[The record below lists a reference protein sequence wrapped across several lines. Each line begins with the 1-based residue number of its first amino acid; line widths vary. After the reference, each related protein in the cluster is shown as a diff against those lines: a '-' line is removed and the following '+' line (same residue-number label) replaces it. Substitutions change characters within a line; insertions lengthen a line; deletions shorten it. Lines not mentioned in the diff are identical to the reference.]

1 MTKPKKIHYSYNGTL
16 SVCGIDIT
24 KSRLEPILWLHA
36 IERFD
41 TFKVQSP
48 KRVCKRCKKIL
59 LSKGTI
65 KDVENTKLGES
76 GPLNTSRKELE
87 KQNSDSNKPSSL
99 KVTDEMLDD
108 VVDKKPIDFE
118 RITTEERDGMVN
130 FESVRIQGLPSIAQ
144 AAIKTLENLGYTYK
158 GAELWKPPI
167 GKKPGLNIIGKGL
180 DNADIEKIYEK
191 QSNSKTSIQEIA
203 DALGIVT
210 RQGEEIY
217 DCRVTIHPH
226 EMLHCQVDFVSRKVH
241 KEPELFTIVNREHEC
256 INHSEWIPLKPLS
269 NIENAPNAEGKQ
281 FILAQ
286 RKVTLQTAI
295 FNGKWNDGPKDQRGE

>member
-59 LSKGTI
+59 
-65 KDVENTKLGES
+65 
-76 GPLNTSRKELE
+76 
-87 KQNSDSNKPSSL
+87 L

-180 DNADIEKIYEK
+180 IMQTLKRSMK
-191 QSNSKTSIQEIA
+191 NSQIQRLQFRKLQMPLELSPVKVKKFMIA
-203 DALGIVT
+203 
-210 RQGEEIY
+210 E
-217 DCRVTIHPH
+217 
-226 EMLHCQVDFVSRKVH
+226 
-241 KEPELFTIVNREHEC
+241 
-256 INHSEWIPLKPLS
+256 
-269 NIENAPNAEGKQ
+269 
-281 FILAQ
+281 
-286 RKVTLQTAI
+286 
-295 FNGKWNDGPKDQRGE
+295 